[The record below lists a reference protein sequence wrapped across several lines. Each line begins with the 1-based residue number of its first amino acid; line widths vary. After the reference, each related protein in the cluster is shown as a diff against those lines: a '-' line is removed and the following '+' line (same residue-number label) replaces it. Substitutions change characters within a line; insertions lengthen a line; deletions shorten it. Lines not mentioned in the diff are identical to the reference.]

1 LIIFSKKVSTTAKIF
16 LETDQK
22 VGKRV
27 DIHFFENVVF
37 KKDLPVFI

>member
-1 LIIFSKKVSTTAKIF
+1 LITFSKKVSTNARII
-16 LETDQK
+16 LETVQK

-27 DIHFFENVVF
+27 DIQFFENVVF

>member
-1 LIIFSKKVSTTAKIF
+1 LITFSKKVSTTAKII
-16 LETDQK
+16 LETVQK